1 VSLKTV
7 LVTAFLILTFRLAGA
22 QDSTTVMQLDE
33 LVISL
38 RLNRA
43 DILFPRKFDDYY
55 RELERIKAVAVE
67 RPLTSTE
74 ISDLSRLFSLFSELN
89 SEAEDLRPYLSGV
102 FEARDDALA
111 NDAQDF
117 APELFQRAEKNLYEV
132 ADRLS
137 GGNVSDSRQKTD
149 EVIRKYREAEYEAV
163 KNKLLSEVRILMQ
176 ESKDLDAE
184 KTAPRTYRKV
194 NDLLKEVESI
204 INAQNF
210 NDPSLGEKAAT
221 LLEESKHLLYL
232 AQTARQIHRDDTAF
246 ENYMLQLEDSVYK
259 LALMLNVNPSF
270 SGNMENAMK
279 NINHSVSE
287 LKNELESQKKQNTVL
302 LDSLNRLRK
311 EIIALQTQLGADQTL
326 REKVDNLR
334 ARLAPQNIK
343 VMYQS
348 DQIVIRMNG
357 IDFPL
362 GQTRISNDERTR
374 LEKIGEAL
382 RAFPNRHITVRLG
395 QSSSG
400 NSQYNKTLAE
410 KRARAAALIIQNAGY
425 IQDSRISSEGVLVN
439 QNGSTAYAV
448 VDVVV
453 DLK

>member
-1 VSLKTV
+1 MYLKTILITVSL
-7 LVTAFLILTFRLAGA
+7 FLTFRLADA
-22 QDSTTVMQLDE
+22 QDSTTVMELDE

-43 DILFPRKFDDYY
+43 DILFPNKFDDYY
-55 RELERIKAVAVE
+55 RELERLKALAVE
-67 RPLTSTE
+67 RPLTNTE
-74 ISDLSRLFSLFSELN
+74 ISDLSRLYSLFSELN
-89 SEAEDLRPYLSGV
+89 SEAEDFKPYLSGV
-102 FEARDDALA
+102 FEARDEALA

-117 APELFQRAEKNLYEV
+117 APELFRRAEKDLHELS
-132 ADRLS
+132 DRLIS
-137 GGNVSDSRQKTD
+137 GNLSNSRQKTD

-176 ESKDLDAE
+176 ESKDLNAE

-194 NDLLKEVESI
+194 NELLKEVESI

-210 NDPSLGEKAAT
+210 NDPSLGEKAAS

-232 AQTARQIHRDDTAF
+232 AQTARQIRRDDTAF
-246 ENYMLQLEDSVYK
+246 ENYMLQLEDSIYK
-259 LALMLNVNPSF
+259 LALMLNANPSF
-270 SGNMENAMK
+270 SGNIEDAIK
-279 NINHSVSE
+279 DINQSVSE
-287 LKNELESQKKQNTVL
+287 LKDELESQKKQNTVL
-302 LDSLNRLRK
+302 LDSLNRLRR
-311 EIIALQTQLGADQTL
+311 EIAALQTQLGEDQTM

-334 ARLAPQNIK
+334 ARLAPQNVK
-343 VMYQS
+343 VMYGS
-348 DQIVIRMNG
+348 NQIVIRMNG

-362 GQTRISNDERTR
+362 GQTRISNGERAR

-382 RAFPNRHITVRLG
+382 RAFPSQHITVRLG

-400 NSQYNKTLAE
+400 NTQYNKTLAE

-425 IQDSRISSEGVLVN
+425 IQDYRISSEGMLVN
-439 QNGSTAYAV
+439 HNGNTAFAV

-453 DLK
+453 DLR